1 MNSKQEDKTLQ
12 DQLRDLALEIAD
24 TQSRVSAMHKELAQ
38 GESYLDTCL
47 HKYQI
52 LLGQLSVLDQYIRQ
66 QAASQAPVYTAD
78 DSKTVPTYDYAQEGL
93 ESGKKPVQKVNK

>member
-52 LLGQLSVLDQYIRQ
+52 LLGQLSVLDQYIKQ
-66 QAASQAPVYTAD
+66 QSASQASVYTAN
-78 DSKTVPTYDYAQEGL
+78 DSKTVPAYDYAQEGL
-93 ESGKKPVQKVNK
+93 EDGKKPAQKVNK